1 MARVLFGKSRP
12 GFLAAVVVLVLVLVL
27 VVVVCVVAVAHGD
40 MISVGRDGI
49 GDRTDSG

>member
-12 GFLAAVVVLVLVLVL
+12 GFLAAVVVLVLVL